1 MLTIYKNLNAAL
13 DLLSIIIVPT
23 LIIVCSFWL
32 IEPVTIN
39 TVTSDNNFL
48 AVAGS
53 TSKIYSPIL
62 VISNSKLEYSLSLID
77 STTNRVVYKYPV
89 YYSGNLAIKSVN
101 VKIPDDIKPAIYS
114 LIAVIKY
121 KLNPIKQG
129 AIRVELAH
137 ITIVN
142 KV

>member
-53 TSKIYSPIL
+53 TSKVYSPIL